1 MAVYGISFGINMDKL
16 RPLLPLDTKTRA
28 FSDLVPGK
36 PATYVYDTETAYY
49 DQYAASYYA
58 FTWRKAGWDCMRHY
72 EILAAGALPYF
83 TDLSDAPPGVM
94 PGFPRDLVLQA
105 MALPGVNGAAGTIDF
120 AVFPKAE
127 YERLRQAIR
136 AITIHQLTTTAMAQ
150 RVLRTVGLG
159 LGPGGSFLSS
169 PPRVLFLS
177 GSVTP
182 DYMRCTLLIGLKQA
196 LGAANVL
203 DVPKVPHV
211 YTSFPVADA
220 QRLYGHGFSYT
231 RALADDPPLARDP
244 ASVLAAIRAHV
255 FDLVIYGSMH
265 RGTPFL
271 EEVYAAYAPHEVVFV
286 CGEDF
291 HTCHRALADTWQ
303 FVRERHCLAP

>member
-1 MAVYGISFGINMDKL
+1 MAVHGISFGIDTGRL

-58 FTWRKAGWDCMRHY
+58 FTWKKAGWDCMRHY

-105 MALPGVNGAAGTIDF
+105 MALPGVDGAAGTIDF
-120 AVFPKAE
+120 AAFPKAE

-136 AITIHQLTTTAMAQ
+136 AVTTHQLTTTAVAQ
-150 RVLRTVGLG
+150 RVLRTVGV
-159 LGPGGSFLSS
+159 GGSPP

-182 DYMRCTLLIGLKQA
+182 DYMRWVPLTFWMHQRCPTCT
-196 LGAANVL
+196 
-203 DVPKVPHV
+203 
-211 YTSFPVADA
+211 
-220 QRLYGHGFSYT
+220 
-231 RALADDPPLARDP
+231 P
-244 ASVLAAIRAHV
+244 ASLQPTPTVCTAV
-255 FDLVIYGSMH
+255 GSATPV
-265 RGTPFL
+265 RWPTTRRCPGTLPRCSTPS
-271 EEVYAAYAPHEVVFV
+271 VP
-286 CGEDF
+286 
-291 HTCHRALADTWQ
+291 TCLTW
-303 FVRERHCLAP
+303 

>member
-1 MAVYGISFGINMDKL
+1 MAVHGISFGIDTGRL
-16 RPLLPLDTKTRA
+16 RPLLPLNTKTRA

-58 FTWRKAGWDCMRHY
+58 FTWKKAGWDCMRHY

-105 MALPGVNGAAGTIDF
+105 MALPGVDGAAGTIDF
-120 AVFPKAE
+120 AAFPKAE

-136 AITIHQLTTTAMAQ
+136 AVTTHQLTTTAVAQ
-150 RVLRTVGLG
+150 RVLRTVGV
-159 LGPGGSFLSS
+159 GGSPP

-203 DVPKVPHV
+203 DAPKVPHV
-211 YTSFPVADA
+211 YASFPAADA
-220 QRLYGHGFSYT
+220 HRLYGRGFSYT
-231 RALADDPPLARDP
+231 RALADDPSLPRDP
-244 ASVLAAIRAHV
+244 ASVLDAIRAHV

-265 RGTPFL
+265 RGTPLL

-286 CGEDF
+286 CGEDS
-291 HTCHRALADTWQ
+291 HACHRAPPGTWQ